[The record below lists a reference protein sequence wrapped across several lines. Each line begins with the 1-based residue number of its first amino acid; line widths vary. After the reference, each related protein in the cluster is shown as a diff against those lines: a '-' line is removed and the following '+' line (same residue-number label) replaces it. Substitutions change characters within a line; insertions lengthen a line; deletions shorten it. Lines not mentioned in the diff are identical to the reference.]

1 MGATRKEISFD
12 LDTKKLADYYDNV
25 STAYYELQRELKNV
39 GFLHRQGSVY
49 NSIEPMNIFKVYKSI
64 DKVCKKL
71 PWLAEC
77 AKSMD
82 VTSIGK
88 IHDLL
93 GVIKKYCNYYEND
106 RINMLEK
113 RKSKHKN
120 R

>member
-1 MGATRKEISFD
+1 MGAARKEISFD

-25 STAYYELQRELKNV
+25 STAYYDLQRELKNV

-71 PWLAEC
+71 PWL
-77 AKSMD
+77 
-82 VTSIGK
+82 GK

-93 GVIKKYCNYYEND
+93 GIIKKYCNYYEND

-113 RKSKHKN
+113 RKSKHRN